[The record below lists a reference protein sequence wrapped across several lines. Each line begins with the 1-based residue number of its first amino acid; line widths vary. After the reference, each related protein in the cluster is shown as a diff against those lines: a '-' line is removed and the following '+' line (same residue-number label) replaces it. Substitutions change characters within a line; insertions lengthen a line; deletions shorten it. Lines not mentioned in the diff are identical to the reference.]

1 MTNRNNTADPLIDV
15 STRSSTSST
24 RQRDVFI
31 LGAGF
36 SKAIARQM
44 PTMVELGAE
53 VRERLA
59 EVTSLSSAIPDS
71 LGDNIELWMTFLS
84 QPQPWL
90 REPEVDLHRSLGG
103 RIRQSIATVIEER
116 TVLASASLAPD
127 WLRRLILAW
136 HRREAVVIT
145 LNYDTLVE
153 KAARDLRM
161 SEKIGVLHPADIYP
175 PYFANIASRS
185 GAGLWG
191 SEVHRTFRLLK
202 LHGSVNWHYSG
213 RENFHGE
220 TIFFSDVPEFG
231 PVRDETAR
239 HAASQRLLDMA
250 ADKET
255 LLIPPVAEKT
265 IYFNN
270 ETVRGLWKD
279 AAAALQNATAL
290 YIIGYSLPISD
301 LGMRFFLAGNSP
313 DADSLVHVVNTDTSI
328 LERYREFLLRSDI
341 RAEYVGPDNPVVR
354 FACDYAGDLPE

>member
-1 MTNRNNTADPLIDV
+1 MTPCNDTAGPLIDV
-15 STRSSTSST
+15 STRVST
-24 RQRDVFI
+24 RRRDVFI

-36 SKAIARQM
+36 SRAIERHM

-59 EVTSLSSAIPDS
+59 EVTGFSSAIPDS
-71 LGDNIELWMTFLS
+71 LGDNIELWMTYLS

-90 REPEVDLHRSLGG
+90 REPEIDLHRSLGG
-103 RIRQSIATVIEER
+103 RIRQCIAAVIEER
-116 TVLASASLAPD
+116 TVLASASIAPE
-127 WLRRLILAW
+127 WLRGLILAW

-153 KAARDLRM
+153 KVARGLRV
-161 SEKIGVLHPADIYP
+161 SEKISVLHPGDIYP

-191 SEVHRTFRLLK
+191 REVLQTFRLLK

-213 RENFHGE
+213 REKFHGE

-231 PVRDETAR
+231 PARDEADR
-239 HAASQRLLDMA
+239 HAASQRLRDMA

-255 LLIPPVAEKT
+255 LIIPPVAEKT
-265 IYFNN
+265 TYFNN

-279 AAAALQNATAL
+279 AAAALQGAAAL

-301 LGMRFFLAGNSP
+301 LGMRFFLAGNTP
-313 DADSLVHVVNTDTSI
+313 DADSVVHVVNTDTNV
-328 LERYREFLLRSDI
+328 LERYRECLHRSDM
-341 RAEYVGPDNPVVR
+341 RSDYLEPDNPVVR
-354 FACDYAGDLPE
+354 FACDYAEDLPE